1 MLLKFIKDLAK
12 EAGELSVIMRQE
24 IGDAMEK
31 TDHRDLVTKADIA
44 VEHLIMKRIEEAYPE
59 HSIISEESGIFL
71 KKNQLEEGRYAFVI
85 DPIDGTTSY
94 VSGTGYYGISIAL
107 LRNGAPYMGVVYN
120 PVSGEMFSACMSGPS
135 GCLEFDLHP
144 KNPAARN
151 PSQKKDLKE
160 IVFSTA
166 LFWDDPVEKVT
177 IHPAITSLA
186 KQTRGI
192 RMNGCAALDLCMV
205 ACGRLDAY
213 IMPLLQPWDYAAGAT
228 ILLAAGGMVSDIK
241 GTELDFTK
249 PSSLIAS
256 APNIH
261 TQLISHFNKVD

>member
-1 MLLKFIKDLAK
+1 LLKFIKDLAK
-12 EAGELSVIMRQE
+12 EAGELSVTMRQE
-24 IGDAMEK
+24 IGDAKEK

-44 VEHLIMKRIEEAYPE
+44 VEHLIIKSIERAFPE
-59 HSIISEESGIFL
+59 HSIISEESGLLL
-71 KKNQLEEGRYAFVI
+71 KENQSEEGSYSFLV

-94 VSGTGYYGISIAL
+94 VAGTGYYGISIAV
-107 LRNGAPYMGVVYN
+107 LRNGTPYMGVVYN

-135 GCLEFDLHP
+135 KCLEFDLHP
-144 KNPAARN
+144 KNPAPLI
-151 PSQKKDLKE
+151 PSQKRDLKE

-177 IHPAITSLA
+177 LHPAITTLA
-186 KQTRGI
+186 KQTRGM

-228 ILLAAGGMVSDIK
+228 ILLAAGGIVSDIK

-249 PSSLIAS
+249 SSSLIAS

-261 TQLISHFNKVD
+261 TQLISYF